1 MSVII
6 VVALL
11 LLVFSTARWTRLLW
25 IDDILTPMRTW
36 LESRFN
42 KTSFLSRL
50 MDCFWCISVWVSILN
65 SIIPVAV
72 AAWYYHLPWWAA
84 ILIYIYTVPAV
95 AYAASWLIDHEG

>member
-11 LLVFSTARWTRLLW
+11 LLVFSTARWTRLASVDDIATPMRLW
-25 IDDILTPMRTW
+25 IDN
-36 LESRFN
+36 RFGQ
-42 KTSFLSRL
+42 TSFLSRL
-50 MDCFWCISVWVSILN
+50 IWCFWCSGVWVSILN
-65 SIIPVAV
+65 SVIPVAV